1 MDDSSDAAA
10 EDAAADDQATAHT
23 AERLHSVA
31 IHLLRSLRR
40 HDAASGVS
48 APQLSAL
55 SVLVFGGPRSIGAL
69 AAAEGVRPPS
79 MTRVVDTLERDGLAL
94 RERDPADGRSI
105 HVRATERGR
114 RVLLEG
120 RGRRVAALTA
130 RLAALPAHERDTVAR
145 AVAVLERMLRGERP
159 ASPETASPPP
169 STQAEPG

>member
-1 MDDSSDAAA
+1 MDDSFDAAP
-10 EDAAADDQATAHT
+10 EGAAADPAAART

-94 RERDPADGRSI
+94 RERDPVDGRSV

-120 RGRRVAALTA
+120 RGRRVAALTSQ
-130 RLAALPAHERDTVAR
+130 LATLPADEQDVVAR

-159 ASPETASPPP
+159 ASSEATSPLP

>member
-1 MDDSSDAAA
+1 MDDSFDAAPGG
-10 EDAAADDQATAHT
+10 AADDPAART

-94 RERDPADGRSI
+94 RERAPADGRSV

-120 RGRRVAALTA
+120 RGRRVAALTDQ
-130 RLAALPAHERDTVAR
+130 LATLPADERDAVAR

-159 ASPETASPPP
+159 ASDEATSPLP

>member
-1 MDDSSDAAA
+1 MDDSLHAAP
-10 EDAAADDQATAHT
+10 EGAAHDPAAAHT

-31 IHLLRSLRR
+31 VHLLRSLRR
-40 HDAASGVS
+40 HDAASGAS

-94 RERDPADGRSI
+94 RERDPGDGRSVR
-105 HVRATERGR
+105 VRATERGR

-120 RGRRVAALTA
+120 RGRRVAALTS
-130 RLAALPAHERDTVAR
+130 RLATLPADERD
-145 AVAVLERMLRGERP
+145 AVAHAVTVLERMLRGERP
-159 ASPETASPPP
+159 AISETTTS
-169 STQAEPG
+169 STSIETGPG